1 MGDEVPEL
9 TSTTTPH
16 EAPSDAAPEVNSTPA
31 TDVDGVLV
39 WNSMDLPGM
48 EPADDNE

>member
-1 MGDEVPEL
+1 MDDEVPEF
-9 TSTTTPH
+9 TSTSPPPD
-16 EAPSDAAPEVNSTPA
+16 APSDPAPEVNSTSGEG
-31 TDVDGVLV
+31 VDGVLV